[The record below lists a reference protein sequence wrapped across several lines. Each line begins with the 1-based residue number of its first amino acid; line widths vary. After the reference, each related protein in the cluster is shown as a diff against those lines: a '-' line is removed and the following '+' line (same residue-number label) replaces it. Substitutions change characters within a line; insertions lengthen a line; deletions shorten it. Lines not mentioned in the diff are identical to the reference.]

1 MQEETACPVSVGVP
15 NQIIQKQTPRAR
27 AGARRQYSRH
37 WAHSHAL
44 RRRAVIGTGRE
55 AGKGC
60 AEARASDA
68 MADAGRYR
76 CREAAR
82 KAARSARLSA

>member
-1 MQEETACPVSVGVP
+1 M
-15 NQIIQKQTPRAR
+15 
-27 AGARRQYSRH
+27 
-37 WAHSHAL
+37 